1 PFPRAARKGSGPP
14 WGLTLG
20 TGKRGYTSGRH
31 RPLAQLVEQGTLN
44 PKVAGSIP
52 ARPISRGRLGG
63 RPRELWFLGLVR
75 RAWAGRW
82 AVVHVCPAAG
92 RPVPRTCPRLP
103 EQQREQ
109 DAHETHAHQD
119 PADGVDVDAARGSIH
134 GKRQDRAD
142 RDQED
147 SNSESHR
154 SSLSSFQRTEG

>member
-1 PFPRAARKGSGPP
+1 MNCGRFPTTENTFIGA
-14 WGLTLG
+14 TLRSRLG
-20 TGKRGYTSGRH
+20 
-31 RPLAQLVEQGTLN
+31 PLAQLVEQGTLN

-119 PADGVDVDAARGSIH
+119 
-134 GKRQDRAD
+134 
-142 RDQED
+142 
-147 SNSESHR
+147 
-154 SSLSSFQRTEG
+154 